1 VPLFHADIAVAGSE
15 DLIPIIDLIE
25 QVFRSGTEG
34 DDFVFPCFQRAL
46 ADGGVVGG
54 ADAPEEAEEFVVV
67 VEVVSGGE
75 ESGELAGAVDDL
87 VEVFGGK
94 AVVVFSDEPMG
105 APSVAVVV
113 VFSEKETTHG
123 GTGTIRDEEE
133 VEVLSV
139 DLPVV

>member
-1 VPLFHADIAVAGSE
+1 
-15 DLIPIIDLIE
+15 
-25 QVFRSGTEG
+25 
-34 DDFVFPCFQRAL
+34 
-46 ADGGVVGG
+46 
-54 ADAPEEAEEFVVV
+54 
-67 VEVVSGGE
+67 
-75 ESGELAGAVDDL
+75 LAGAVDDL

-123 GTGTIRDEEE
+123 GTGTIRDEEQ